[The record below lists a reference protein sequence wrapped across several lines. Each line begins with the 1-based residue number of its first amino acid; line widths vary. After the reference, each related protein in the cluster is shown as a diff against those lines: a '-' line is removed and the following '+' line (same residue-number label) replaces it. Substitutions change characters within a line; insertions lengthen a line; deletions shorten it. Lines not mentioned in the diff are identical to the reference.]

1 MFYEKGVEKRGK
13 NRTKNVLQHSEKL
26 WLIEEFQLANNSGEK
41 EIAKS
46 QNPTLPVQLHFQ

>member
-26 WLIEEFQLANNSGEK
+26 WLFEEFQLANNSGEK